1 MSNLNSAERQALM
14 GLMAKLLGT
23 DAQVETDAPSQA
35 APVKKTAKKKAAS
48 KAPAKKKAANGFTRP
63 TDKPVKGAESNK
75 ARAAKVAAFVA
86 DHDGCGIGDGDEP
99 LALCWFTYP
108 AENQRENHSRGKRT
122 VLKAVVG
129 IDLNRE
135 RPLQL
140 APIDGNGKVR
150 NVKYSNYVLEKNFGR
165 VHFID

>member
-23 DAQVETDAPSQA
+23 DAQAEVETDAPSV
-35 APVKKTAKKKAAS
+35 PVKKKTAK
-48 KAPAKKKAANGFTRP
+48 KAPAKKKAAFVRP